1 MKIWR
6 FVMVEKVTDHLI
18 LICAAW
24 IIIGRMFF
32 MQFRFATIA
41 AAIIFILQV
50 IKLVQ
55 KKS

>member
-1 MKIWR
+1 
-6 FVMVEKVTDHLI
+6 MVEKVTDHLI